1 MVGYFKTELERIAKG
16 YNIEL
21 VFIGDSVG
29 GTDFEYGLNL
39 GRGLLEV
46 DFFVENLKKTRS
58 AKTANLYQQYWDKI
72 IDKEFNSIQ
81 KNINDL
87 IADLGFSSSMWSWE
101 EMWMAS
107 YKTRV
112 LSPSIKTNF
121 EVSKSIKFVVSALI
135 LRIWILSL
143 F

>member
-72 IDKEFNSIQ
+72 IDKEFNSMQ

-87 IADLGFSSSMWSWE
+87 IAEPWIFFKYVVWE

-107 YKTRV
+107 YKTV
-112 LSPSIKTNF
+112 LLP
-121 EVSKSIKFVVSALI
+121 V
-135 LRIWILSL
+135 
-143 F
+143 